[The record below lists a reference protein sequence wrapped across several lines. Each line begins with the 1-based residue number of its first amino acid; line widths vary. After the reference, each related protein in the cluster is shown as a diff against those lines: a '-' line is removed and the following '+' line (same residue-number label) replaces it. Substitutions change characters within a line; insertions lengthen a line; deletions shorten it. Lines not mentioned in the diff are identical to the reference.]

1 MRTFA
6 LVAAVLVAVPAFAQ
20 EMPKP
25 GKEHEFLKKLEGT
38 WDATMNMGGQESK
51 GTTTYKMDL
60 GGFWLTSTLE
70 AEMFGQKFT
79 GKGTEGYCPIQ
90 KKYVSIWTDNMS
102 PSPVLMTGE
111 YDAAKKTMTMTGE
124 GPDMM
129 SGKMAKY
136 KSVTEMPDDD
146 TMKMSMYQ
154 GDTKEPSFTVTYKR
168 KKK

>member
-1 MRTFA
+1 MRVIA
-6 LVAAVLVAVPAFAQ
+6 VVAAVLLAVPAFAQ

-38 WDATMNMGGQESK
+38 WDSTMNMAGQESK

-60 GGFWLTSTLE
+60 GGFWLSSTME

-79 GKGTEGYCPIQ
+79 GKGTEGYCPVK
-90 KKYVSIWTDNMS
+90 KKYLTFWTDNMS
-102 PSPVLMTGE
+102 PSPVLMAGD
-111 YDAAKKTMTMTGE
+111 YDAAKKTMTQEGE
-124 GPDMM
+124 GPSPD
-129 SGKMAKY
+129 GKMVKY
-136 KSVTEMPDDD
+136 KSVTEFPDDD
-146 TMKMSMYQ
+146 TMKFSMYQ